1 MKRITLREFSI
12 TAGALMAGAVLAT
25 AAAPVQA
32 QTTVGEITVTGHYG
46 SNDNIRS
53 ISQTVGFGDL
63 DLSTDAGRHEFKHR
77 ISLTARYLCDKLG
90 ESDTSDGVTPSCR
103 DAATQDADAQADNVI
118 ARFSRTA
125 WIAGPAWAAPYPS
138 TWVETYR

>member
-1 MKRITLREFSI
+1 MKPTPLRKTSVAAGTFL
-12 TAGALMAGAVLAT
+12 AGALLAT
-25 AAAPVQA
+25 AAAPVRA
-32 QTTVGEITVTGHYG
+32 ESTVGEITVTGHFG
-46 SNDNIRS
+46 PDDNVRS

-63 DLSTDAGRHEFKHR
+63 DLSTDAGRHELKHR

-103 DAATQDADAQADNVI
+103 DAATQDADVQADNVI
-118 ARFSRTA
+118 AKFSRTA
-125 WIAGPAWAAPYPS
+125 WVAGPAWAAPYPT